1 MSELVSVRLDPAAAK
16 ALAELATTGLSRSE
30 AVRQSLLSAAARLRD
45 RGRLRAE
52 AAALAADR
60 DDRAEVAEVA
70 AIMDDLRA
78 PR

>member
-1 MSELVSVRLDPAAAK
+1 MVSVRLDPAAAK
-16 ALAELATTGLSRSE
+16 ALAELETTGLSRSE